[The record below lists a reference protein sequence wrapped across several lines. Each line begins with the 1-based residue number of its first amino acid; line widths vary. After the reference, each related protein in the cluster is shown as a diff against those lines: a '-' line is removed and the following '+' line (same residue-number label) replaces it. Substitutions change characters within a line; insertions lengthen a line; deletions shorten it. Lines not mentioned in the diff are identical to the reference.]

1 MCLKWHLE
9 RIRMSLLNLDGELI
23 DARIMRAVSEMGF
36 EQFSPIQEQAIP
48 VMLDGKDLIGQAQTG
63 TGKTAAFGIP
73 LLQTVDPENEALQ
86 GLVLCPTR
94 ELAVQAAEE
103 IRKFAK
109 YMSGIRVLPVYG
121 GQDITRQIRALK
133 GGVQIIVGTPGRV
146 MDHMRRHTIKL
157 DEIRTVVLDEA
168 DEMLNM
174 GFREDMESILSEV
187 EGEHQTV
194 LFSATMPQAILDIT
208 GQFQNNPVFIK
219 TIQKELTV
227 PSIKQYYYEVRR
239 ENKRE
244 AVARLLDYYNPKR
257 TLIFCNTR
265 KMVEELAEHLKGR
278 GYFAE
283 GLHGDLSQAVRDRVM
298 ASFRNGTCD
307 VLIATDVAARG
318 IDIGDVEAVINFDVP
333 QEIEYYVHRIGRT
346 GRAGRNGRSFT
357 LVVGREIYKIRD
369 IERVCKTKMKARAL
383 PTSADIN
390 QVKAL
395 KVLAEVTD
403 VLHDKDLSDAT
414 RMIEAKM
421 EEEDCTA
428 MELAAAFLKF
438 HMGEELE
445 DIPVDKYEPRRRNR
459 EDDREHRDGRRR
471 RGRGSRD
478 ERRGEGRGNRDEKRR
493 EGRGSRDERRGEG
506 RGNRDEKRR
515 EGRGNRDERRREGRG
530 SRDERRGEG
539 RGNRDERRKEGYG
552 SHDDKRNKKYESGD
566 DVVRRNRKKGTLD
579 LAVEILKKGK
589 PKKVDKKGNPIY

>member
-1 MCLKWHLE
+1 
-9 RIRMSLLNLDGELI
+9 MSLVNLNGDLI
-23 DARIMRAVSEMGF
+23 DTKIMRAVSEMGF
-36 EQFSPIQEQAIP
+36 EQFTPIQEQAIP

-73 LLQTVDPENEALQ
+73 LLQMVDPQMDGLQ

-109 YMSGIRVLPVYG
+109 YMSGIRVLPIYG

-133 GGVQIIVGTPGRV
+133 GGIQIIVGTPGRV

-157 DEIRTVVLDEA
+157 SELRTVVLDEA

-174 GFREDMESILSEV
+174 GFREDMEAILSEI
-187 EGEHQTV
+187 EGAHQTV

-208 GQFQNNPVFIK
+208 GQFQDNPVFIK
-219 TIQKELTV
+219 TVQKELTV

-244 AVARLLDYYNPKR
+244 AVIRLLDYYNPKR
-257 TLIFCNTR
+257 TLIFCNTK
-265 KMVEELAEHLKGR
+265 KMAEELAEHLKGR

-283 GLHGDLSQAVRDRVM
+283 GLHGDLSQAVRDRTM
-298 ASFRNGTCD
+298 ASFRNGSCD

-369 IERVCKTKMKARAL
+369 IERMCKTTMKARAL

-395 KVLAEVTD
+395 KILSEVTE
-403 VLHDKDLSDAT
+403 VLHDKDLRDAS
-414 RMIEAKM
+414 RMIEMKM

-428 MELAAAFLKF
+428 MELAAAFLKL
-438 HMGEELE
+438 HMGEELA
-445 DIPVDKYEPRRRNR
+445 DIPIDKYEPRQRNRGEEKGRGRRNR
-459 EDDREHRDGRRR
+459 DG
-471 RGRGSRD
+471 GRQSR
-478 ERRGEGRGNRDEKRR
+478 
-493 EGRGSRDERRGEG
+493 S
-506 RGNRDEKRR
+506 
-515 EGRGNRDERRREGRG
+515 
-530 SRDERRGEG
+530 
-539 RGNRDERRKEGYG
+539 ERRKNRNGYREHAEGRSSRDGYHTKAK
-552 SHDDKRNKKYESGD
+552 SKRKEHMKLKETGKKEERG
-566 DVVRRNRKKGTLD
+566 RKKGTFD
-579 LAVEILKKGK
+579 MAVEILKKGK
-589 PKKVDKKGNPIY
+589 PKKLDKKGNPIYDK